1 MKTSVSNTF
10 CYAGYSWRVF
20 ANNRFAGYVTALSE
34 FDAMRKAK
42 DKFGKNI
49 WIERVIDP
57 AYNK

>member
-1 MKTSVSNTF
+1 MTTKVVETF

-20 ANNRFAGYVTALSE
+20 SNNRFAGYVTALSE
-34 FDAMRKAK
+34 FDAMRKAQ

-57 AYNK
+57 KYNK